1 MRELFGR
8 KNIKRNMALTAV
20 LLFVCASAWLNW
32 SFNDRWGKADKTMVK
47 AEDRMTAAVDE
58 GEVSSVL
65 MPEIESQQDEY
76 FAKARL
82 TRQESRDAALSLLET
97 AACSE
102 GASQDVI
109 DSAMSEIS
117 VMASCSLLESQI
129 ENELLAKEFTDCV
142 VYLTNAGCTVA
153 VPAPADGLTQSD
165 VAKVTETV
173 MANSSFDAGQINII
187 EVKTW

>member
-1 MRELFGR
+1 MRDMFGR
-8 KNIKRNMALTAV
+8 KNFKRNMALTAV

-47 AEDRMTAAVDE
+47 AEDRMTADIGQE
-58 GEVSSVL
+58 QSEVPL
-65 MPEIESQQDEY
+65 PEESGNSEY

-102 GASQDVI
+102 GASQEVI
-109 DSAMSEIS
+109 DSAMTEIS
-117 VMASCSLLESQI
+117 VMASYSMLESQI

-142 VYLTNAGCTVA
+142 VYMSGSGCTVA
-153 VPAPADGLTQSD
+153 VPAGADGLNQSD

-173 MANSSFDAGQINII
+173 LSNSGLEAGQINII
-187 EVKTW
+187 EVKSW